1 MSGGDM
7 RLQTQMLTNSCPIG
21 FTLLNVPGGPTCYQ
35 CSDPTVIPVY
45 NPPMYAPSPSKM
57 SIDATG
63 SVAGTSGTII
73 IGVDDAINTKT
84 MISETVI
91 PGDQG
96 KITCSLKPYLTYDV
110 DSGSGKVSINKTLF
124 QCDGGA
130 EKLMQDLPR
139 GVISPLD
146 PGYSSDGNGTAM
158 WTKTLENG
166 EIVNQEPRCNVIIP
180 F

>member
-1 MSGGDM
+1 MSFDLN
-7 RLQTQMLTNSCPIG
+7 LQTNSCPIG
-21 FTLLNVPGGPTCYQ
+21 FTLLNVPGGPKCYQ

-63 SVAGTSGTII
+63 SVAGESGTII
-73 IGVDDAINTKT
+73 VGLENNVSNT

-110 DSGSGKVSINKTLF
+110 DSGSGRVSINKTLF

-146 PGYSSDGNGTAM
+146 PGYLPDGNGTAV
-158 WTKTLENG
+158 WTKTLDNG